1 MNGWQ
6 QGTIKVCGLRTP
18 EDIQACLQARVD
30 LIGLVLVPGSKR
42 ELPLDQA
49 RVLRDLI
56 GDQARVVGVFMNQ
69 PFSQVYETTQAL
81 DLDLVQLH
89 GQEQGSC
96 WERLG
101 RPLIRRVMPSDY
113 RPGHKPSVLP
123 LIDAGAGHGIAHP
136 WPAARYP
143 EAMIAGG
150 LTVNSVAALIEALE
164 PAAVDVSSG
173 VESTPGCKSSQAIDE
188 FCRNARLAFEQ
199 LRRVQRSS
207 NQ

>member
-6 QGTIKVCGLRTP
+6 QGTIKVCGVRTP

-42 ELPLDQA
+42 ELSLKQA
-49 RVLRDLI
+49 TVLRDLI

-69 PFSQVYETTQAL
+69 PYSQVYKTTQAL

-89 GQEQGSC
+89 GQEQGRC
-96 WERLG
+96 WEQLG

-113 RPGHKPSVLP
+113 RRDRRASALP
-123 LIDAGAGHGIAHP
+123 LVDAGAGHGIAHP
-136 WPAARYP
+136 WPATRYP

-173 VESTPGCKSSQAIDE
+173 VESSPGCKSPQAIDA
-188 FCRNARLAFEQ
+188 FCRNARIAFGQ
-199 LRRVQRSS
+199 VRRAQRSS